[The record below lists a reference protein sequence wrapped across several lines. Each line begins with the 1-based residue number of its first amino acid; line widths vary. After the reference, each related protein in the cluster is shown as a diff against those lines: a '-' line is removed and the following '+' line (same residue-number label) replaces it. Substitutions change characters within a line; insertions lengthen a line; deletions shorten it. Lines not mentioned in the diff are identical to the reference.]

1 MAASWGNYSSE
12 AAEEAELAEDGFTE
26 LAEDG
31 FNAESAE
38 NAGRFQRRA
47 RRERRVNTWFCGA
60 FSDHYSVSS
69 QILLHRSQRYREV
82 SATRMRLV
90 SVLHASRTGML
101 GASGPAVGEALS
113 GERLNEITERI
124 IGSSI
129 LVHRATGPGL
139 LESVYLACLVFEL
152 GQLGFKLQTQSP
164 IPVVYKRVRLD
175 CGFRADLIVED
186 AVIVEIKAVD
196 RIAPIHQAQMVTYLR
211 LSGYALGLII
221 NFNTK
226 LLTDGVKRVVN
237 GFPDPTGDMRPRRTD
252 STRR

>member
-1 MAASWGNYSSE
+1 
-12 AAEEAELAEDGFTE
+12 
-26 LAEDG
+26 
-31 FNAESAE
+31 
-38 NAGRFQRRA
+38 
-47 RRERRVNTWFCGA
+47 
-60 FSDHYSVSS
+60 
-69 QILLHRSQRYREV
+69 
-82 SATRMRLV
+82 
-90 SVLHASRTGML
+90 ML
-101 GASGPAVGEALS
+101 GASSLAMADELS
-113 GERLNEITERI
+113 AERLNEITERI

-152 GQLGFKLQTQSP
+152 GQVGFKLQAQSP
-164 IPVVYKRVRLD
+164 IPIVYKEVRLD

-196 RIAPIHQAQMVTYLR
+196 RLAPIHQAQMLTYLR
-211 LSGYALGLII
+211 LSGYAVGLII

-237 GFPDPTGDMRPRRTD
+237 GFPGPAGDLRPRRTE

>member
-1 MAASWGNYSSE
+1 
-12 AAEEAELAEDGFTE
+12 
-26 LAEDG
+26 
-31 FNAESAE
+31 
-38 NAGRFQRRA
+38 
-47 RRERRVNTWFCGA
+47 
-60 FSDHYSVSS
+60 
-69 QILLHRSQRYREV
+69 
-82 SATRMRLV
+82 
-90 SVLHASRTGML
+90 ML
-101 GASGPAVGEALS
+101 GASGPAVGEAFS

-139 LESVYLACLVFEL
+139 LETVYLACLVFEL

-196 RIAPIHQAQMVTYLR
+196 RIAPIHQAQMLTYLR

-226 LLTDGVKRVVN
+226 LLTDGGEWFSRSCGEHEAAED
-237 GFPDPTGDMRPRRTD
+237 GFNAALRTD
-252 STRR
+252 STQSPRRTQRT

>member
-1 MAASWGNYSSE
+1 
-12 AAEEAELAEDGFTE
+12 
-26 LAEDG
+26 
-31 FNAESAE
+31 
-38 NAGRFQRRA
+38 
-47 RRERRVNTWFCGA
+47 
-60 FSDHYSVSS
+60 
-69 QILLHRSQRYREV
+69 
-82 SATRMRLV
+82 MRLV
-90 SVLHASRTGML
+90 SVLHASRAGML
-101 GASGPAVGEALS
+101 GASSLAMADELS
-113 GERLNEITERI
+113 AERLNEITERI

-152 GQLGFKLQTQSP
+152 GQVGFKLQAQSP
-164 IPVVYKRVRLD
+164 IPIVYKEVRLD

-196 RIAPIHQAQMVTYLR
+196 RLAPIHQAQMLTYLR
-211 LSGYALGLII
+211 LSGYAVGLII

-237 GFPDPTGDMRPRRTD
+237 GFPDPAGDLRPRRTE

>member
-1 MAASWGNYSSE
+1 LALRGIRGALFSQFAS
-12 AAEEAELAEDGFTE
+12 
-26 LAEDG
+26 
-31 FNAESAE
+31 SA
-38 NAGRFQRRA
+38 
-47 RRERRVNTWFCGA
+47 
-60 FSDHYSVSS
+60 S
-69 QILLHRSQRYREV
+69 QIPALPRRFCHANAIDV
-82 SATRMRLV
+82 GSAHLQDWHGWCLRHGCGRGV
-90 SVLHASRTGML
+90 F
-101 GASGPAVGEALS
+101 

-129 LVHRATGPGL
+129 QIHRATGPGL

-164 IPVVYKRVRLD
+164 IPVVYKRVKLD

-196 RIAPIHQAQMVTYLR
+196 RIAPIHQAQMLTYLR
-211 LSGYALGLII
+211 LSGCALGLII

-237 GFPDPTGDMRPRRTD
+237 GFPDPAGDMRPRRTE
-252 STRR
+252 STQNPRRTQRT